1 MVRSKPCCG
10 ECSFFKYEDMFG
22 YGICCISDR
31 EQRCDDECPLQY
43 TDKEIER
50 VLHHFQKWRRGG
62 KGEQPQPYI
71 IDKGIDGAIRVL
83 RQKRK
88 ENEADI

>member
-1 MVRSKPCCG
+1 M
-10 ECSFFKYEDMFG
+10 
-22 YGICCISDR
+22 
-31 EQRCDDECPLQY
+31 EQRCDDECSLQY

-50 VLHHFQKWRRGG
+50 VLHHFQKWHRGS

-71 IDKGIDGAIRVL
+71 IGKAIDGVIRVL
-83 RQKRK
+83 RQKRR